1 METDSELIRRF
12 VTYLHLEKNAS
23 PHTVLNYQAD
33 IRQFLEFM
41 QVQEVVGEVIFR
53 TVTPMVIRAYQA
65 EMQRKA
71 YSTRTIARRITSLR
85 SMYRFFCREGIMD
98 DNPFLAVRA
107 PRFEIKAPALL
118 TQQEIEEM
126 LALTGP
132 DAIGLRDRAA
142 LELLYAAGLR
152 VSELTGLTL
161 VDLELQAG
169 YVLIYGKGTQER
181 MVPIGSAARA
191 AIAAYLTQGRP
202 MLIAKNSE
210 CRQERLFLN
219 SRGGSLS
226 DRSIRRIVNRY
237 VKELAW
243 DKKVNP
249 QMLRHSFAA
258 HLLQAGAPAEAVQ
271 LMLGHTSMAEVN
283 LYPDAKRANMKC
295 VYQKTHPRA

>member
-85 SMYRFFCREGIMD
+85 SMYRFFCREGVMEE
-98 DNPFLAVRA
+98 NPFLSVRA
-107 PRFEIKAPALL
+107 PRFEVKAPALL
-118 TQQEIEEM
+118 TQQEIEAM
-126 LALTGP
+126 LALPGS

-169 YVLIYGKGTQER
+169 YVLIYGKGAQER
-181 MVPIGSAARA
+181 MVPIGSAARG

-202 MLIAKNSE
+202 RLLAKNSE
-210 CRQERLFLN
+210 CQQERLFLN

-237 VKELAW
+237 VTELAW
-243 DKKVNP
+243 NKKVNP

-258 HLLQAGAPAEAVQ
+258 HLLQAGAPAKAVQ

-283 LYPDAKRANMKC
+283 LYPDTKRANMKC